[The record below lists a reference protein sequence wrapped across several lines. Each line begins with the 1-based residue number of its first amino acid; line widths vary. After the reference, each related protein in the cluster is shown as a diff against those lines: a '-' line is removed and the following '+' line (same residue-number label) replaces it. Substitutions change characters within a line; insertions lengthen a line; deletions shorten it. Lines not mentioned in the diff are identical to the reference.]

1 MSDMSEKPEWKLDI
15 LNASFL
21 CGTPILAVIG
31 AYWYTVNFG
40 ISLIEIGILF
50 LMYIASGLS
59 ITAGYHR
66 LFSHRSHSASW
77 PLRLFYA
84 VFGAAAFQNS
94 AIKWCSD
101 HRRHHLKTDTE
112 EDPYTIMRGFFWAHM
127 GWVMISEKE
136 QQIEHVKDLQAD
148 PILVWQDKHIF
159 KIGAFAGIIFPG
171 LIGLLLIGGFS
182 GFLGG
187 LIWGGLVRLVIV
199 HHGTFLINSGA
210 HYWGKQNY
218 STKNTSRDSPI
229 LSLLTFGEGY
239 HNFHHTFQSDYRNGH
254 RWYHWDPTKWWIKI
268 FSFIKITKNLNKVP
282 NWSIENAKMKTSYEH
297 KENSLNQN
305 VKEQYNERLKNC
317 TRQIRNLLKE
327 LKKKRIEYKDAKKNR
342 KILLKETWRQK
353 RIDMKMKIRE
363 VKSNIAIVRLEF
375 RILIKEMKKQNNA
388 ISA

>member
-1 MSDMSEKPEWKLDI
+1 MSEKPEWKLDI

-40 ISLIEIGILF
+40 ISFIEIGILF

-388 ISA
+388 ISV